1 MKEFIEYLIKQIVT
15 KPEDVVVTETK
26 DGPNFNYLIKV
37 AQEDMGIV
45 IGKEGHTIRSLRNL
59 TRAKA
64 IKDNVRIRVDL
75 EETGERPN
83 REEQVEVQDE
93 TVTE

>member
-15 KPEDVVVTETK
+15 KPEEAVVNESRE
-26 DGPNFNYLIKV
+26 GENFNYIIKV

-59 TRAKA
+59 ARAKA
-64 IKDNVRIRVDL
+64 IRDNVRIRIDL
-75 EETGERPN
+75 EESGERPTN
-83 REEQVEVQDE
+83 TTQEETE
-93 TVTE
+93 VTEAAE

>member
-1 MKEFIEYLIKQIVT
+1 
-15 KPEDVVVTETK
+15 
-26 DGPNFNYLIKV
+26 
-37 AQEDMGIV
+37 MGIV